1 MKKLAIWAWVI
12 VLLILFGGWMPF
24 AIIGGI
30 LLLFILYE
38 LIFYKRN
45 LHSQWRKE
53 ELDYLNAIY
62 QHGKEEQYEQKRIEF
77 IANWGA
83 KHDPGS
89 WKQRKAN
96 FREWCR
102 KLDNAKWY
110 DFGFWLKTFFSE

>member
-1 MKKLAIWAWVI
+1 MLRVAA
-12 VLLILFGGWMPF
+12 LGF
-24 AIIGGI
+24 AALGVAA
-30 LLLFILYE
+30 LSFAAAVVAE
-38 LIFYKRN
+38 A
-45 LHSQWRKE
+45 E
-53 ELDYLNAIY
+53 ER
-62 QHGKEEQYEQKRIEF
+62 QGKEEQYEQKRIEF